1 MSTIL
6 PILMTYPPALD
17 RALLPDGPVHAGHGP
32 HKVVGGVAPRRG
44 EADRPGEPAPYR
56 IECLHFNVDVR

>member
-6 PILMTYPPALD
+6 PILMTFPPALH

-32 HKVVGGVAPRRG
+32 HEVVGGVGPRRG
-44 EADRPGEPAPYR
+44 EADRPGEPAS
-56 IECLHFNVDVR
+56 